1 MYALFALT
9 LILIDFNEKYSMS
22 FLINWK
28 TFFRDT
34 LMKYVKNL
42 ICSVFQADVYEP
54 LKMVGKQLQGR
65 KVLVVSSGGQ
75 HTVLIAKEGK

>member
-1 MYALFALT
+1 
-9 LILIDFNEKYSMS
+9 
-22 FLINWK
+22 
-28 TFFRDT
+28 
-34 LMKYVKNL
+34 MKYVKNL
-42 ICSVFQADVYEP
+42 ICSVFQNDVYEP